1 MKHSRFSFIFC
12 FLLCILVSAPS
23 KSQNAIPGDNVMRY
37 YKAAV
42 PVTKSSFEED
52 FSGDEAAV
60 KQFWS
65 DVEEYLNKIY
75 VPLGFCFTVNRDSRL
90 LLSSYNRIDEN
101 YMDAPSY
108 GTELLNELIGQ
119 SSYDIGIW
127 ILHRPENEN
136 NNGLSILEGA
146 YKKDSKAS
154 GYAAPNPWIVAHEIA
169 HMFGA
174 GHTEDASLMDAGGN
188 FLSLTSIMEIRSS
201 CVRNNSAYYSDQDK
215 NTLVGQDLG
224 GNYVFGQKVSNTAP
238 AFGSK
243 MPYSVRIP
251 LGACLA
257 LDVQAEDAEDNRIS
271 YATLSNDFALVSP
284 TFSSRLDF
292 RPQYVADIFYDD
304 SYYIEN
310 KTDIH
315 TKEAGSYSMT
325 VAINDMP
332 DSDILTWQTFIASP
346 FYSNYTTRQIGVD
359 IVGGERF
366 SLSLSPDSQNYA
378 PGDKVRL
385 SWGVNTSYF
394 NSESRL
400 RITLSTDYG
409 KTFNYIL
416 AASVPALDGECVVE
430 MPDLKIDN
438 LDVDFSTAVRSVRAG
453 IIRIEEIGGA
463 AYTLSCLTPEGGG
476 GFLLSGSN
484 IPSSISIPSAGKS
497 SAGCIYDVSGR
508 KVSAKRASSLPRGIY
523 ICNGKRVL
531 VK

>member
-1 MKHSRFSFIFC
+1 MDSTRLTTLACYAMCGPFNRSAHITDMVSWNLYLGWYVPGFILNDLWMGFFHLCFPNRPFGYSEYGAEGMPNLHSTHPHR
-12 FLLCILVSAPS
+12 
-23 KSQNAIPGDNVMRY
+23 GDH
-37 YKAAV
+37 
-42 PVTKSSFEED
+42 T
-52 FSGDEAAV
+52 
-60 KQFWS
+60 
-65 DVEEYLNKIY
+65 EEYQAKYHEYMLR
-75 VPLGFCFTVNRDSRL
+75 CFKRHPWMWATHVWNMFDFAADARDQGGEPGM
-90 LLSSYNRIDEN
+90 N
-101 YMDAPSY
+101 
-108 GTELLNELIGQ
+108 
-119 SSYDIGIW
+119 
-127 ILHRPENEN
+127 HK
-136 NNGLSILEGA
+136 GLVTFDRKT
-146 YKKDSKAS
+146 KKDSKAS

-169 HMFGA
+169 HLFGA

-188 FLSLTSIMEIRSS
+188 FLSLTSIMQIRSS
-201 CVRNNSAYYSDQDK
+201 CVKNNAAYYSDQDK
-215 NTLVGQDLG
+215 NTLVGSDLG
-224 GNYVFGQKVSNTAP
+224 GNYVYGQKVSNTAP

-257 LDVQAEDAEDNRIS
+257 LDVQADDAENNRIS
-271 YATLSNDFALVSP
+271 YATVSNDFTLMPP

-292 RPQYVADIFYDD
+292 RPQYVADIFYDG
-304 SYYIEN
+304 YYYLVD

-325 VAINDMP
+325 VSINDMP

-366 SLSLSPDSQNYA
+366 SLSLSPDKQNYV

-409 KTFNYIL
+409 KTFNHIL

-438 LDVDFSTAVRSVRAG
+438 LDVDFSTAVCSVRAG

-476 GFLLSGSN
+476 GFLLSGSG
-484 IPSSISIPSAGKS
+484 IPSSISIPGAGKS
-497 SAGCIYDVSGR
+497 SADCIYDVSGR

>member
-1 MKHSRFSFIFC
+1 MKHSRLSFIFC

-42 PVTKSSFEED
+42 PVTRSSFEED

-65 DVEEYLNKIY
+65 DVEEYLNKVY

-108 GTELLNELIGQ
+108 GTELLDELIGP

-188 FLSLTSIMEIRSS
+188 FLSLTSIMQIRSS
-201 CVRNNSAYYSDQDK
+201 CVKNNAAYYSDQDK
-215 NTLVGQDLG
+215 NTLVGSDLG
-224 GNYVFGQKVSNTAP
+224 GNYVYGQKVSNTAP
-238 AFGSK
+238 AFGSN

-257 LDVQAEDAEDNRIS
+257 LDVQADDAENNRIS
-271 YATLSNDFALVSP
+271 YATVSNDFALVPP

-310 KTDIH
+310 NTDIH
-315 TKEAGSYSMT
+315 NKAAGSYSMT

-366 SLSLSPDSQNYA
+366 SLSLSPDKQNYA
-378 PGDKVRL
+378 PGDQVRL
-385 SWGVNTSYF
+385 SWGVNTNYF

-409 KTFNYIL
+409 KTFNHIL

-438 LDVDFSTAVRSVRAG
+438 IDVDFSTAVRSVRAG

-463 AYTLSCLTPEGGG
+463 AYTLSCLSPEGGG
-476 GFLLSGSN
+476 GFLLSGSG
-484 IPSSISIPSAGKS
+484 IPSSISIPGADKS

-508 KVSAKRASSLPRGIY
+508 KVSAKRASSLPGGIY
-523 ICNGKRVL
+523 ICNGKKVL